1 MAESAQLGQTRINID
16 EAALLAGLQ
25 AGDGAAFEQCVRA
38 FSGKLWRVARR
49 MLRNDED
56 AADALQDAFLSA
68 FKRIKDFRGE
78 SQLGTWLHRI
88 VVNAALGRL
97 RKQQRHPEASIETLL
112 PHFVEG
118 EHQIDPPVPWK
129 SITDTGIQQR
139 ETSELVQRCIN
150 QLPETYRIVLVLRD
164 IEGLDT
170 VETAQALETSIAV
183 VKTRLHRAR
192 QALRTLLDPHFRK
205 GEV

>member
-1 MAESAQLGQTRINID
+1 MTESAQLGQTSID

-25 AGDGAAFEQCVRA
+25 AGDGAAFERCVRA
-38 FSGKLWRVARR
+38 FSGQLWRVARR

-97 RKQQRHPEASIETLL
+97 RKQQRHPEISIENLL
-112 PHFVEG
+112 PHFGEG

-129 SITDTGIQQR
+129 SITDTGVQQK

-170 VETAQALETSIAV
+170 IETAQALETSIAV

-192 QALRTLLDPHFRK
+192 QALRTLLDPHFRR
-205 GEV
+205 GEI